1 MQPGDETAWGAASAQ
16 VQIPRSKVPGAGI
29 TKVRDRPANG
39 SWCGRTSDTDTAA
52 PKSPSTPQ
60 LNRRPDGGRSRA
72 LAPTLFPPP
81 TITAHIGDR
90 IEAKARR
97 RRRARGSGTR
107 AQGSSTIMVR
117 LCRMTTVYGGGGF
130 RLVFPPRKTGASIT
144 AFRSKKTAI
153 ILTIPTTETRSFIVS
168 LRIPAQSRF
177 LEANVSS
184 SSLQS
189 EAAGCGSESTH
200 DPSREAPR

>member
-1 MQPGDETAWGAASAQ
+1 
-16 VQIPRSKVPGAGI
+16 
-29 TKVRDRPANG
+29 
-39 SWCGRTSDTDTAA
+39 
-52 PKSPSTPQ
+52 
-60 LNRRPDGGRSRA
+60 
-72 LAPTLFPPP
+72 
-81 TITAHIGDR
+81 
-90 IEAKARR
+90 
-97 RRRARGSGTR
+97 
-107 AQGSSTIMVR
+107 
-117 LCRMTTVYGGGGF
+117 MTTVYGGGGF
-130 RLVFPPRKTGASIT
+130 TLVFPPRKTGTSIT

-153 ILTIPTTETRSFIVS
+153 ILTIPTIIVS